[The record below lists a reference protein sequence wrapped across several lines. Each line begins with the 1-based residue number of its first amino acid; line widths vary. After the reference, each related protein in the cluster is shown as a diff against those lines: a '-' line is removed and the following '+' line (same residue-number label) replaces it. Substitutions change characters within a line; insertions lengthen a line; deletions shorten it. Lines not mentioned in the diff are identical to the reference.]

1 MIGKFDW
8 LDKGHSSSRNKD
20 DDRIDGGRR
29 DTVPTDRVSVIGD
42 IDAPD
47 SAVEALPKGPGFA
60 IAKTF
65 AKDELHDRLQ
75 TEIAALA
82 HAMRWKSAIE
92 SNSSTAVGSNHG
104 GFIKCPFGA
113 ARRKAPPKSSRAVK
127 ELIKHFQQDVERLVN
142 KDVPIIKRKSNQ
154 RTTHIHKGLER

>member
-1 MIGKFDW
+1 ME
-8 LDKGHSSSRNKD
+8 KGHSSSRNKE

-42 IDAPD
+42 IDVLD
-47 SAVEALPKGPGFA
+47 SAVESLPKGLGFA

-82 HAMRWKSAIE
+82 YAMRWKSAIE
-92 SNSSTAVGSNHG
+92 SNSSTAVGSNPG
-104 GFIKCPFGA
+104 GFTKCPFGA
-113 ARRKAPPKSSRAVK
+113 LRRKAPPKGSRAV
-127 ELIKHFQQDVERLVN
+127 EESIKQFQQDVE
-142 KDVPIIKRKSNQ
+142 
-154 RTTHIHKGLER
+154 